1 MPVSRPLVLS
11 GSGFPL
17 KSVTRKAKI
26 SDNKLS
32 RKCCVVYDFDSFQVS
47 FEESMIDLLCRLQ
60 STPFGRMSGRIPG
73 GEWRDLSLRG
83 RGNIEVVGRPT
94 KRRTAAAL
102 NLELWEGYARGRH
115 SSW

>member
-11 GSGFPL
+11 GSGFPP

-47 FEESMIDLLCRLQ
+47 QEREYDRLVVPIAVN
-60 STPFGRMSGRIPG
+60 SVWKNEWKNWGENWGASGGTFHCEG
-73 GEWRDLSLRG
+73 GG
-83 RGNIEVVGRPT
+83 T
-94 KRRTAAAL
+94 
-102 NLELWEGYARGRH
+102 
-115 SSW
+115 